1 MGMFNTHLAAVDW
14 CVNSTI
20 CASAAAAP
28 TLTRGTLS
36 ARTTYTNYRLV
47 AAASLDVTLP
57 EFSTHSS
64 AAGPGPGLS
73 LGGPAIHLVR
83 TPARSRQ
90 RLPWMRLLS

>member
-1 MGMFNTHLAAVDW
+1 MDMFNTHLAVMDW

-20 CASAAAAP
+20 CASAAAAL

-36 ARTTYTNYRLV
+36 ALTTYTNYRLD

-57 EFSTHSS
+57 KFSTHSS
-64 AAGPGPGLS
+64 AAGLGPGLS
-73 LGGPAIHLVR
+73 LGEPAIPLVR
-83 TPARSRQ
+83 TLARSRQ